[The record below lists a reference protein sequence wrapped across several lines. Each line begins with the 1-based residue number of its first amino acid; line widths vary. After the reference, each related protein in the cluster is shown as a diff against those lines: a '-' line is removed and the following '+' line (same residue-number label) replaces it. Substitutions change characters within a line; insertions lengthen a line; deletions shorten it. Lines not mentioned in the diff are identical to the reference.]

1 MSSKQR
7 PPLTPA
13 DCIYLGKGLD
23 GLDTLRWES
32 QSRGFV
38 WHHTYGT
45 LVGAQD
51 CSCEWRQHHTE
62 RACKHMLAF
71 VDALRHHLGE
81 RPTADPGGAALNAA
95 QVDADGEIEDWR
107 DELPANFGAVA
118 ITPAVLERAFGR
130 TGTPPLAAVAVSAWG
145 NLPGTLDEAVADDG
159 HRWIQSRAAAGIRLT
174 CTACHDVRGWAT
186 EAEAVDWLAR
196 DGRCGCGGGAPTPP
210 APGAGRKPLSEHLGA
225 LYGDS

>member
-1 MSSKQR
+1 MSSKRR

-118 ITPAVLERAFGR
+118 ITPAVLERAFGP

-145 NLPGTLDEAVADDG
+145 NLPGTLDEAVAADG
-159 HRWIQSRAAAGIRLT
+159 DRWIQSRTAAGVRLT
-174 CTACHDVRGWAT
+174 CARCGAVRGWAS
-186 EAEAVDWLAR
+186 ESMAAAWLE
-196 DGRCGCGGGAPTPP
+196 GGGVCGCGAKGPTPP
-210 APGAGRKPLSEHLGA
+210 AQGAARRPMADLMA
-225 LYGDS
+225 DLY